1 MRKQRFGKILEP
13 MRKERSRKILEPA
26 PSGRK
31 PCAQPLPALLH
42 AYPPPECSVFKSSF
56 LINIIQGYSSFG
68 GSPIKNGSPEPRI
81 PQINS
86 GSLGDP
92 HRIPSGSHSLF
103 RQPAALIGDQL
114 GHLNICC
121 VMELYFFKSLVACNL
136 MSSLLPGAL
145 CQGLPPSSGQIRSS
159 NPPRSDS
166 DRGEWCF

>member
-1 MRKQRFGKILEP
+1 MLSITSAAGVATVSMRKQRFGKILEP

-114 GHLNICC
+114 LDAGEESSTQPLHIEGVIDSVANPRGVGCILDPI
-121 VMELYFFKSLVACNL
+121 LVTF
-136 MSSLLPGAL
+136 
-145 CQGLPPSSGQIRSS
+145 
-159 NPPRSDS
+159 SDH
-166 DRGEWCF
+166 